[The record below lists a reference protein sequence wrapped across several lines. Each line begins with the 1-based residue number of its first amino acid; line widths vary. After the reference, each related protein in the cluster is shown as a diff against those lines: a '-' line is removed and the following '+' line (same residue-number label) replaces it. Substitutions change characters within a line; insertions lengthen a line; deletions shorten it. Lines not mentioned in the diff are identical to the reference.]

1 MVLQGTSGQLGKQ
14 LLLKQYAYGAVLSKY
29 PDMSAVKPSE
39 KQIEGY
45 DKFRVAVAYAQSIIN
60 DAKKKKAYQK
70 KLKPGQ
76 TVYHF
81 AIREYLQNH

>member
-39 KQIEGY
+39 PAKPLTTFSTSLKTLFTIY
-45 DKFRVAVAYAQSIIN
+45 LCSVSFNDKGLPTF
-60 DAKKKKAYQK
+60 
-70 KLKPGQ
+70 
-76 TVYHF
+76 
-81 AIREYLQNH
+81 